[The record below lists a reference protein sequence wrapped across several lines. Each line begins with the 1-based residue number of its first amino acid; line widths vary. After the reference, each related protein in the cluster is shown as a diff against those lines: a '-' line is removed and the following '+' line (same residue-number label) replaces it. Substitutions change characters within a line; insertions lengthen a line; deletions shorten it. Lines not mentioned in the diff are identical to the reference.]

1 MRKVSD
7 LNTKKRTVASFLTEE
22 ELRTLQLKQQA
33 ELQRQQEEQSRQNQN
48 NGGVLG
54 GVGYALEKV
63 GLGLLSG
70 LEGIWDYTAGGL
82 AKLFGAD
89 DWAEQQISEDWLDY
103 NHADDW
109 FNPSEGWKVAGDV
122 AGGIGTSLPSL
133 GAVAAGA
140 AIAAASGGTLAPLAG
155 MAIAGGVAGLGSAG
169 RSTKEAYDK
178 TGELTGN
185 EFGYGALVGLTEG
198 TMEGVSSLIGAGSGT
213 VIKNMTKSFGKE
225 VAKSATR
232 QTVIKG
238 IAKGFAGEAF
248 EEGVQAIIEPY
259 YKRLTYDPNAQN
271 ATVQEVAY
279 AALVGG
285 LSGAIMGGADVSVR
299 NAHRAVRGN
308 SLVQNGKS
316 GDVISMAEQISN
328 YQAVNGTDYQSFQ
341 LVQNTF
347 AELQESLKKT
357 NGQIET
363 VKQKMLVGVLEQA
376 NTNAAF
382 APIVTTSAETIYNNA
397 DVIAAKLNELGY
409 TDSNGK
415 PFQITAEQLKDGIDT
430 TNAKTL
436 RKTMSK
442 ALKTN
447 SALRTLAVADA
458 VGKLMLDTAKY
469 KDATLLGKQL
479 SSQADL
485 NRFIEQATDAE
496 RQAIAEK
503 FGIDNWE
510 TITNDV
516 LQSKITE
523 FVASGGVESYQN
535 ERSLIQE
542 TESVAPQTAKKTLP
556 RMVNLKNDGIYRYT
570 QGSTD
575 IAVIKRGDEYYVY
588 DYESKRMS
596 KLLSRTETNKVLRE
610 IHTNEANYTESVRQH
625 NEVQNKLK
633 EQAVELD
640 NYARENITDYK
651 NLSANGQASIR
662 AVIRQGRSFGL
673 QEDFIL
679 SCARV
684 SARSGLSIVYSME
697 ESFVAANGTYAD
709 GAIDLVNNRIIIN
722 PAAKS
727 RTGES
732 ILIHELTHAIYNTT
746 NGKLKIAKGV
756 ETMTN
761 TEKERIRKRYAQVSK
776 GDVAVIAD
784 EINAHFA
791 EQTLSN
797 KNILE
802 RLVEKNP
809 NVKKSILDFFKKAKA
824 EYNGDKRLS
833 GASARLYRQ
842 YKKLF
847 DEFSMRNH
855 QYLGVE
861 NVSSDAQA
869 QAEDLLKRNNIQ
881 LAIKQDVDGDSFVE
895 VDSQNNIIDE
905 SPKQIAQTL
914 AQIVRTKFSSLID
927 VHGQNIGINQ
937 RTAKEWLRSKSAE
950 KLLHTDN
957 QMFLDKISAFKNADE
972 LLKVSKDYVGE
983 VAKHARKDNFVEFA
997 RGVVAFKV
1005 GDNGYEADI
1014 IVGTTK
1020 SKAAILYDIVNI
1032 QYKRIVA
1039 DTTNTAQDRRGVV
1052 STTISSISK
1061 NSENVNPHEK
1071 KLGKSDKKRYVLS
1084 ETDSNGKQLSDKQY
1098 EFFKNTAITD
1108 KYGNLLVLYHQTD
1121 ADFTVFD
1128 PLREGA
1134 GTRDSET
1141 PHGIFMKPTADDIGL
1156 SGSKQM
1162 PLYANIQKPLRF
1174 MDRTDAQRHWR
1185 ANIKGYGEI
1194 INQINAN
1201 DVKYNEQF
1209 EEAFNLERLAR
1220 RKKYELK
1227 NLDKEQ
1233 QNKLLE
1239 ESERKSEEIINKWEA
1254 ENEILEKQ
1262 AKKLIDEYLK
1272 NSEYDGVILE
1282 SDRGSMGRRV
1292 RSIIA
1297 LHPNQ
1302 VKSIDNVNPSSSK
1315 DIRFALQIDGETVTG
1330 VAEETKNLIALHNLS
1345 EEKLLKVLELGGFPM
1360 PSIAITKA
1368 DMEHSDFG
1376 NITIVFGKETIDPQA
1391 NTANK
1396 VYTGDAWTPIV
1407 PQKEYLLKD
1416 SALVA
1421 PIEHLK
1427 EKLNAEYS
1435 GYYHD
1440 IKRFFDQY
1448 KENNG
1453 EYVISEKGLENIGN
1467 VAYNNTGMLAAYLI
1481 KQRKKAEPQ
1490 FTERYY
1496 NAVNERFIADELASI
1511 VDRIGEDNLGQAN
1524 EYAEQE
1530 EIAQKYFDDIKSL
1543 FVEKKSS
1550 KLKSEISF
1558 VRKSAELSI
1567 QEFDIIDA
1575 QEIVRM
1581 LSYDYLS
1588 HGAVKEYD
1596 HYATREKLQKSVDVT
1611 AFYEWVKTIFTDSV
1625 QAVGMDNNS
1634 DIFDRYGNRRS
1645 FKQRHSAYTLN
1656 GIITAMKA
1664 RKNIGN
1670 GFIVSENE
1678 LAARLKKSFK
1688 SIEDI
1693 RNTRDIL
1700 KRESDESYTQTRKM
1714 SADMLQEI
1722 VSSMTDSWEYQD
1734 NAREVIGELADKGY
1748 TSATKILSYLNKEY
1762 KGVYT
1767 FSANTAQKI
1776 ELLFNVLQKYP
1787 TTYFEAKPQRAV
1799 YLDEIKSI
1807 LLPSSTSK
1815 TLTEMLG
1822 NKNIPYKFYNEQEN
1836 RTDIIKKMDSVKF
1849 ALPKKDSAG
1858 EKSYGG
1864 YSVGQRAKFS
1874 ANNTA
1879 MRVYT
1884 KAEAR
1889 EIINSIIEE
1898 RLVFDDKG
1906 LYGELSGKDIK
1917 EVTDYLFAKLN
1928 TVKEGYRG
1936 NAALKIADF
1945 IIDNTVL
1952 TDMIND
1958 SSVSEAMSTL
1968 SILRRYMHRL
1978 DLKGIKGEI
1987 ENRYDK
1993 KNNISLV
2000 WGAKEGGIAP
2010 DTLPQLLADDGIVI
2024 ESINESDI
2032 FFEMLQMYNNAKAK
2046 VNEKTKQIKLSEIGD
2061 AKALKDLRQ
2070 QIARDILLAYDN
2082 KGSKS
2087 KYAKLV
2093 EKYTAQIARLRTE
2106 LRESN
2111 TQNKL
2116 INSIIER
2123 AQKMRELKLGTFL
2136 NASEY
2141 KSDVFKQ
2148 SVETLSKLK
2157 YRGNFNISG
2166 TRKVMADLKTWYTK
2180 ENPVLTDSYEQ
2191 VIADMLDTLSIGA
2204 KNYTTAD
2211 LQMINDVMSY
2221 FTNYVE
2227 KFNKVY
2233 RNGKWIEA
2241 IPEATRYIGTI
2252 HDNEQVKSGWLM
2264 KHVGEPYMQTLSDP
2278 MSVVRRMDKY
2288 ENGFYTES
2296 LEQLREASIDSEIA
2310 QMEVMEDY
2318 EAFLKKNKNYLA
2330 EATKQTVKY
2339 RGTEIPKIQLIGLY
2353 MTLKRNHAI
2362 AGLAEN
2368 GFAFTDNKGK
2378 RVRVQGLNPEIT
2390 EESDLRAFAIEEQ
2403 LNIAELLSNTDKEY
2417 IAILE
2422 KAYNQD
2428 AKNLK
2433 AERDMQRLGF
2443 TNATE
2448 DYYYPIRRGNI
2459 AKNIDVS
2466 DIQSE
2471 LDRVSNA
2478 SFNKDTV
2485 RGSKQELYIE
2495 SADIVFNR
2503 HVKAVCRYAKLSP
2516 AIDTFNRLYNLD
2528 ISGNP
2533 NKPVSVATESA
2544 NTWVKGNKYFSKLIS
2559 DIQGIPSSS
2568 SEGMKALGYIRG
2580 SYAKFQLGANPK
2592 VWLTQLSSL
2601 FASSSMLDVDS
2612 ISRGMFVSSKDIDT
2626 YCPIAKLRN
2635 NDNTAAMAQGVLDKV
2650 GKVSNVLMSPI
2661 GKMDRFVVR
2670 RLFGACQIQVSKKG
2684 GAKIGTTA
2692 NKVEAGKLLKNVILE
2707 TQQNSIATE
2716 RSAAMRSGNELLR
2729 TITMFT
2735 ADSMK
2740 VVGRVIDAVGE
2751 YSVLRSKLRQTSDI
2765 AVKETLNK
2773 RIKAAKKKVGK
2784 SITALVTSAL
2794 FMASI
2799 AQLFKWLYDKD
2810 RDEDETATEEILIDF
2825 AGNLIGGL
2833 PIFKDI
2839 YARLVE
2845 GYSVENYAYSSIND
2859 LLNSTSR
2866 LFKGLENI
2874 FSGNATEQEISSG
2887 IRSLLYSV
2895 GQIFGIPTRNIYN
2908 VFYGLT
2914 KRLSPT
2920 TAYKID
2926 EKFYKKNYVTDLN
2939 KAIENDDTD
2948 MVAMLMSM
2956 TMNQRIGN
2964 IDMSDTVRNKL
2975 TELYG
2980 KGYSVLPRV
2989 IGETITYKNT
2999 DIPLTEKE
3007 YNRVKAIYALALND
3021 IENLL
3026 KNNSFNNLSEE
3037 KQAKAIKQIYDAYYN
3052 NALTDLGGVDERTTM
3067 GELSQWID
3075 MSKLAMVF
3083 VGMSD
3088 ISSAKNSNG
3097 KTVAGSKKKN
3107 VINYLLKQNLSDG
3120 ERLLILCYHGYS
3132 IQDGDYNR
3140 YSAQKAK
3147 SLLLKYIFGLRTS
3160 QEQKAQIAQKCGFRV
3175 RNGKIIRENY

>member
-33 ELQRQQEEQSRQNQN
+33 ELQREQEEQSRQNQN

-285 LSGAIMGGADVSVR
+285 LSGAIMGGADVSIR
-299 NAHRAVRGN
+299 NAHSAVRGN

-341 LVQNTF
+341 LVQNTL

-397 DVIAAKLNELGY
+397 DVIATKLNELGY
-409 TDSNGK
+409 TDANGK
-415 PFQITAEQLKDGIDT
+415 PFQITAEQLKEGIDT

-469 KDATLLGKQL
+469 KDATLLGNQL

-523 FVASGGVESYQN
+523 FVANGGVESYQN

-596 KLLSRTETNKVLRE
+596 KPLSRTEINKVLRE

-662 AVIRQGRSFGL
+662 AAIRQGRSFGI

-722 PAAKS
+722 PEAKS

-732 ILIHELTHAIYNTT
+732 ILIHELTHAIYNAT
-746 NGKLKIAKGV
+746 NGKLKIAKGL
-756 ETMTN
+756 ETMTD
-761 TEKERIRKRYAQVSK
+761 TEKERIRKRYSQVSK

-797 KNILE
+797 KNILK

-824 EYNGDKRLS
+824 EYNGDKKLS

-847 DEFSMRNH
+847 DEFSMRN
-855 QYLGVE
+855 QRYLGVE
-861 NVSSDAQA
+861 NEVANVETKKALPETLERLGKYTDAEIASIETTKMFKVAKSYSDVREFIARAQTTETERRLYLGKINTETATKIKEATGLNVDGKSIALSSSDIRHIFKKHGTNGTELTRGQSAVTN
-869 QAEDLLKRNNIQ
+869 ENFENIIETLSDPDTVELSDDHNNIGVIFKKEIDGKVT
-881 LAIKQDVDGDSFVE
+881 AITIVSEK
-895 VDSQNNIIDE
+895 
-905 SPKQIAQTL
+905 KKALTL
-914 AQIVRTKFSSLID
+914 
-927 VHGQNIGINQ
+927 
-937 RTAKEWLRSKSAE
+937 KSAWIT
-950 KLLHTDN
+950 KKKQSTS
-957 QMFLDKISAFKNADE
+957 QSPNAE
-972 LLKVSKDYVGE
+972 TLNRTSETLPRIKTVSD
-983 VAKHARKDNFVEFA
+983 
-997 RGVVAFKV
+997 
-1005 GDNGYEADI
+1005 
-1014 IVGTTK
+1014 
-1020 SKAAILYDIVNI
+1020 
-1032 QYKRIVA
+1032 
-1039 DTTNTAQDRRGVV
+1039 
-1052 STTISSISK
+1052 SSISK

-1084 ETDSNGKQLSDKQY
+1084 ETDTNGKQLSDKQY

-1201 DVKYNEQF
+1201 DVRFNEQF

-1302 VKSIDNVNPSSSK
+1302 VKNTNNVAPTK
-1315 DIRFALQIDGETVTG
+1315 ADDIRFALPESDSKGN
-1330 VAEETKNLIALHNLS
+1330 KLS
-1345 EEKLLKVLELGGFPM
+1345 ERQREF
-1360 PSIAITKA
+1360 
-1368 DMEHSDFG
+1368 F
-1376 NITIVFGKETIDPQA
+1376 
-1391 NTANK
+1391 
-1396 VYTGDAWTPIV
+1396 
-1407 PQKEYLLKD
+1407 KD
-1416 SALVA
+1416 SKVVDKNGRLLPVYHGTPYGEFNTFRTENGTYFSSSAVYARRYMQSHNSPSTRLLECYLN
-1421 PIEHLK
+1421 IEK
-1427 EKLNAEYS
+1427 P
-1435 GYYHD
+1435 
-1440 IKRFFDQY
+1440 FDTRKPSAKKIFETEFY
-1448 KENNG
+1448 GKWGNG
-1453 EYVISEKGLENIGN
+1453 TPLTERGLPDWTDADDLIEFISEKG
-1467 VAYNNTGMLAAYLI
+1467 
-1481 KQRKKAEPQ
+1481 
-1490 FTERYY
+1490 
-1496 NAVNERFIADELASI
+1496 
-1511 VDRIGEDNLGQAN
+1511 
-1524 EYAEQE
+1524 
-1530 EIAQKYFDDIKSL
+1530 
-1543 FVEKKSS
+1543 
-1550 KLKSEISF
+1550 
-1558 VRKSAELSI
+1558 
-1567 QEFDIIDA
+1567 
-1575 QEIVRM
+1575 
-1581 LSYDYLS
+1581 YDYDGLILDE
-1588 HGAVKEYD
+1588 GGDGGYGTAVALRGESYVALKPEQI
-1596 HYATREKLQKSVDVT
+1596 KLT
-1611 AFYEWVKTIFTDSV
+1611 TNKTPS
-1625 QAVGMDNNS
+1625 
-1634 DIFDRYGNRRS
+1634 
-1645 FKQRHSAYTLN
+1645 
-1656 GIITAMKA
+1656 
-1664 RKNIGN
+1664 KNP
-1670 GFIVSENE
+1670 
-1678 LAARLKKSFK
+1678 
-1688 SIEDI
+1688 DI
-1693 RNTRDIL
+1693 RFAID
-1700 KRESDESYTQTRKM
+1700 
-1714 SADMLQEI
+1714 
-1722 VSSMTDSWEYQD
+1722 
-1734 NAREVIGELADKGY
+1734 
-1748 TSATKILSYLNKEY
+1748 
-1762 KGVYT
+1762 
-1767 FSANTAQKI
+1767 
-1776 ELLFNVLQKYP
+1776 
-1787 TTYFEAKPQRAV
+1787 
-1799 YLDEIKSI
+1799 
-1807 LLPSSTSK
+1807 
-1815 TLTEMLG
+1815 G
-1822 NKNIPYKFYNEQEN
+1822 NEEGNQ
-1836 RTDIIKKMDSVKF
+1836 
-1849 ALPKKDSAG
+1849 
-1858 EKSYGG
+1858 SYGG
-1864 YSVGQRAKFS
+1864 YSVGQRAHFA
-1874 ANNTA
+1874 ANNTG

-1889 EIINSIIEE
+1889 EVINSIIEE
-1898 RLVFDDKG
+1898 RLVLDDKG
-1906 LYGELSGKDIK
+1906 VYGELSGKDIK

-1987 ENRYDK
+1987 EYRYDK

-2010 DTLPQLLADDGIVI
+2010 DTLPQLLAEDGIFI

-2166 TRKVMADLKTWYTK
+2166 TRKVMAELKTWYTK
-2180 ENPVLTDSYEQ
+2180 ENPVLADSYEQ
-2191 VIADMLDTLSIGA
+2191 VIADMLDTLSIGT

-2211 LQMINDVMSY
+2211 LQMINYVMAY

-2233 RNGKWIEA
+2233 RNGKWIDA
-2241 IPEATRYIGTI
+2241 MPEATRYIDTI

-2288 ENGFYTES
+2288 EKGFYTES

-2310 QMEVMEDY
+2310 EMEVREDY

-2339 RGTEIPKIQLIGLY
+2339 HGAEIPKIQLIGLY

-2368 GFAFTDNKGK
+2368 GFAFIDNKGK
-2378 RVRVQGLNPEIT
+2378 RVRVQGLNTEIV

-2417 IAILE
+2417 IAIME

-2459 AKNIDVS
+2459 AKNVDVS

-2485 RGSKQELYIE
+2485 RGAKQELYIE

-2612 ISRGMFVSSKDIDT
+2612 ISRGMFVSSKDIDI
-2626 YCPIAKLRN
+2626 YCPLAKLRN

-2661 GKMDRFVVR
+2661 GKMDRLVVC
-2670 RLFGACQIQVSKKG
+2670 RLFGACQIQVSKKV

-2692 NKVEAGKLLKNVILE
+2692 NKVEAGKLLKKVILE

-2751 YSVLRSKLRQTSDI
+2751 YSVLRSKLRQTSDV

-2810 RDEDETATEEILIDF
+2810 RDEDETIAQEVLVDF
-2825 AGNLIGGL
+2825 TGNLIGGL
-2833 PIFKDI
+2833 PILKDI

-2845 GYSVENYAYSSIND
+2845 GYTVDNYAYSSIND

-2866 LFKGLENI
+2866 LFKGIENL
-2874 FSGNATEQEISSG
+2874 FSGNATEQEIAAG
-2887 IRSLLYSV
+2887 VKSLSYSV
-2895 GQIFGIPTRNIYN
+2895 GQIFGIPTRNLYN

-2914 KRLSPT
+2914 KRFSPT
-2920 TAYKID
+2920 AAYKID
-2926 EKFYKKNYVTDLN
+2926 EKFHKKNYVTDLN
-2939 KAIENDDTD
+2939 KAIENDDSD

-2956 TMNQRIGN
+2956 LMNQRIGN
-2964 IDMSDTVRNKL
+2964 VDMSDTVRNKL

-2999 DIPLTEKE
+2999 DIQLSEQE
-3007 YNRVKAIYALALND
+3007 YNRFKSIYSLALKD
-3021 IENLL
+3021 IENLF
-3026 KNNSFNNLSEE
+3026 KNSSFNNLPEE

-3052 NALTDLGGVDERTTM
+3052 NALTDLVGVDERTTM

-3075 MSKLAMVF
+3075 MSKLAIAF
-3083 VGMSD
+3083 AGLSD
-3088 ISSAKNSNG
+3088 ISSVKNANG
-3097 KTVAGSKKKN
+3097 KTIAGSKKKN
-3107 VINYLLKQNLSDG
+3107 IIDYLLKQNLSDG
-3120 ERLLILCYHGYS
+3120 ERLLILSYQGYS
-3132 IQDGDYNR
+3132 IQDGDYKK
-3140 YSAQKAK
+3140 YSAQKSK

>member
-22 ELRTLQLKQQA
+22 ELRALQLKQQA
-33 ELQRQQEEQSRQNQN
+33 ELQREQEEQSRQNQN

-133 GAVAAGA
+133 GAVVAGA

-299 NAHRAVRGN
+299 NAHSAVRGN

-341 LVQNTF
+341 LVQNTL

-382 APIVTTSAETIYNNA
+382 APIVTTSAENIYNNA

-409 TDSNGK
+409 ADVNGK
-415 PFQITAEQLKDGIDT
+415 PFQITAEQLKEGIDT

-510 TITNDV
+510 TLTNDV

-523 FVASGGVESYQN
+523 FVANGGVESYQN

-542 TESVAPQTAKKTLP
+542 TESVAPQTAKKILP

-575 IAVIKRGDEYYVY
+575 IAVIKRGDSYYVY

-596 KLLSRTETNKVLRE
+596 KPLSRTEINKVLRE

-662 AVIRQGRSFGL
+662 AVIRQGRSFGI

-722 PAAKS
+722 PEAKS

-761 TEKERIRKRYAQVSK
+761 TEKERIRKRYAKVSK
-776 GDVAVIAD
+776 GDVSVIAD

-797 KNILE
+797 KNILK
-802 RLVEKNP
+802 RLVEKTP
-809 NVKKSILDFFKKAKA
+809 NVKKNILDFFKKAKA
-824 EYNGDKRLS
+824 EYNGDKKLS

-847 DEFSMRNH
+847 DEFAARN
-855 QYLGVE
+855 QRYLGVE
-861 NVSSDAQA
+861 NASSEARAQ
-869 QAEDLLKRNNIQ
+869 
-881 LAIKQDVDGDSFVE
+881 VG
-895 VDSQNNIIDE
+895 
-905 SPKQIAQTL
+905 T
-914 AQIVRTKFSSLID
+914 
-927 VHGQNIGINQ
+927 QNIKAYALIGKNEHGIEVYKTGEAVKKLTFTERKKEFLRIMAQ
-937 RTAKEWLRSKSAE
+937 EYRGRTAKFNKNGVVFYAKFDSVDVKKNVYGDKKSDNKGYKAKINTGADGNVFELVENSQYRGSSVEQEGKTNSARKGVKSWDYFIKQVQIDGQFYDLVANIRKVVGDEFVYSIQLNESKKTVASP
-950 KLLHTDN
+950 LLSSQQGEHQNRAHNATDN
-957 QMFLDKISAFKNADE
+957 I
-972 LLKVSKDYVGE
+972 
-983 VAKHARKDNFVEFA
+983 
-997 RGVVAFKV
+997 
-1005 GDNGYEADI
+1005 
-1014 IVGTTK
+1014 
-1020 SKAAILYDIVNI
+1020 
-1032 QYKRIVA
+1032 
-1039 DTTNTAQDRRGVV
+1039 
-1052 STTISSISK
+1052 ISK
-1061 NSENVNPHEK
+1061 KSEKVNPHERR
-1071 KLGKSDKKRYVLS
+1071 LGKDDKRY
-1084 ETDSNGKQLSDKQY
+1084 
-1098 EFFKNTAITD
+1098 AIT
-1108 KYGNLLVLYHQTD
+1108 V
-1121 ADFTVFD
+1121 
-1128 PLREGA
+1128 
-1134 GTRDSET
+1134 
-1141 PHGIFMKPTADDIGL
+1141 
-1156 SGSKQM
+1156 
-1162 PLYANIQKPLRF
+1162 
-1174 MDRTDAQRHWR
+1174 
-1185 ANIKGYGEI
+1185 
-1194 INQINAN
+1194 
-1201 DVKYNEQF
+1201 
-1209 EEAFNLERLAR
+1209 
-1220 RKKYELK
+1220 
-1227 NLDKEQ
+1227 
-1233 QNKLLE
+1233 
-1239 ESERKSEEIINKWEA
+1239 
-1254 ENEILEKQ
+1254 
-1262 AKKLIDEYLK
+1262 
-1272 NSEYDGVILE
+1272 
-1282 SDRGSMGRRV
+1282 
-1292 RSIIA
+1292 
-1297 LHPNQ
+1297 
-1302 VKSIDNVNPSSSK
+1302 
-1315 DIRFALQIDGETVTG
+1315 DGETVTG

-1448 KENNG
+1448 RENNG
-1453 EYVISEKGLENIGN
+1453 EYVISEKGLDNIGN
-1467 VAYNNTGMLAAYLI
+1467 VAYNNTGMLAAYLV

-1511 VDRIGEDNLGQAN
+1511 VDIIGEDNIRQAN

-1799 YLDEIKSI
+1799 YLDEIKSVI
-1807 LLPSSTSK
+1807 LPSNTSQ
-1815 TLTEMLG
+1815 TLTETLRI
-1822 NKNIPYKFYNEQEN
+1822 KNVPYQFYNEQEN

-1849 ALPKKDSAG
+1849 ALPKKDSSV
-1858 EKSYGG
+1858 EKSYSG

-1889 EIINSIIEE
+1889 EVINSIIEE

-1958 SSVSEAMSTL
+1958 SSVSEAMSAL

-1993 KNNISLV
+1993 KNNISHV

-2010 DTLPQLLADDGIVI
+2010 DTLPQMLAEDGIVI

-2061 AKALKDLRQ
+2061 AKGLKDLRQ

-2191 VIADMLDTLSIGA
+2191 VIADMLDTLSIGT

-2211 LQMINDVMSY
+2211 LQMINYVMAY

-2233 RNGKWIEA
+2233 RNGKWIDA
-2241 IPEATRYIGTI
+2241 MPEATRYIGTI

-2296 LEQLREASIDSEIA
+2296 LEQLRESSIDSEIA
-2310 QMEVMEDY
+2310 EMEVKEDY

-2330 EATKQTVKY
+2330 EATKLTVKY
-2339 RGTEIPKIQLIGLY
+2339 HEVEMPKINLIGLY

-2378 RVRVQGLNPEIT
+2378 RVRVQGLNTEIV
-2390 EESDLRAFAIEEQ
+2390 EDSDLRAFAIEEQ

-2459 AKNIDVS
+2459 AKNVDVS

-2485 RGSKQELYIE
+2485 HGAKQELYIE

-2544 NTWVKGNKYFSKLIS
+2544 NTWVKGSKYFSKLIS

-2751 YSVLRSKLRQTSDI
+2751 YSVLRSKLRHTSDV

-2773 RIKAAKKKVGK
+2773 RINTAKKKVGK

-2810 RDEDETATEEILIDF
+2810 RDEDETIAQEVLVDF
-2825 AGNLIGGL
+2825 TGNLIGGL
-2833 PIFKDI
+2833 PILKDI

-2845 GYSVENYAYSSIND
+2845 GYTVDNYAYSSIND

-2866 LFKGLENI
+2866 LFKGIENL
-2874 FSGNATEQEISSG
+2874 FSGNATEQEIAAG
-2887 IRSLLYSV
+2887 VKSLSYSV
-2895 GQIFGIPTRNIYN
+2895 GQIFGIPTRNLYN

-2914 KRLSPT
+2914 KRFSPT

-2926 EKFYKKNYVTDLN
+2926 EKFYKKNYVADLN
-2939 KAIENDDTD
+2939 KAIENDDSD
-2948 MVAMLMSM
+2948 MVAMLM
-2956 TMNQRIGN
+2956 NQRIGN
-2964 IDMSDTVRNKL
+2964 VDMSDTVRNKL

-2999 DIPLTEKE
+2999 DIQLSEQE
-3007 YNRVKAIYALALND
+3007 YNRFKSIYSLALKD
-3021 IENLL
+3021 IENLF
-3026 KNNSFNNLSEE
+3026 KNSSFNNLPEE

-3052 NALTDLGGVDERTTM
+3052 NALTELVGVDERTTM

-3075 MSKLAMVF
+3075 MSKLAIAF
-3083 VGMSD
+3083 AGLSD
-3088 ISSAKNSNG
+3088 ISSVKNANG
-3097 KTVAGSKKKN
+3097 KTIAGSKKKN
-3107 VINYLLKQNLSDG
+3107 TIDYLLKQNSSDG
-3120 ERLLILCYHGYS
+3120 ERLLILSYQGYS
-3132 IQDGDYNR
+3132 IQDGDYKK
-3140 YSAQKAK
+3140 YSAQKSK